1 MNRFILIP
9 VLLVG
14 VLTALT
20 YDDYDLEIGVLSVS
34 IFLLFFIFFHLD
46 KFKKKQEEAKAK
58 ELAEVI
64 KRRHKKEATRV
75 KKEEAGVKQEK
86 ARVKKEEARTK
97 KEEERSKTAEK
108 LRLKEERAKQVAK
121 QELIKAKKEIERTR
135 KEKAR
140 KDQIEKLRL
149 KEEREKIEIEKK
161 YGSEMLKLFDQKE
174 IGIGMPFQLV
184 EKIKGTA
191 YDRKRQVTKDSVKE
205 DYKYGRRQNR
215 QGNWSYDLE
224 VKYEDNLV
232 ISFRDL

>member
-64 KRRHKKEATRV
+64 KRRHKKEEARA
-75 KKEEAGVKQEK
+75 KKEKARVKQEK

-97 KEEERSKTAEK
+97 KEEER
-108 LRLKEERAKQVAK
+108 
-121 QELIKAKKEIERTR
+121 
-135 KEKAR
+135 
-140 KDQIEKLRL
+140 
-149 KEEREKIEIEKK
+149 EKIEIEKK
-161 YGSEMLKLFDQKE
+161 YGSEMLKLFD
-174 IGIGMPFQLV
+174 
-184 EKIKGTA
+184 
-191 YDRKRQVTKDSVKE
+191 
-205 DYKYGRRQNR
+205 
-215 QGNWSYDLE
+215 
-224 VKYEDNLV
+224 
-232 ISFRDL
+232 